1 MSARKAPLPP
11 PDLITRVFGVG
22 VEGWSD
28 PARAYEV
35 LGAQTR
41 EAVVRHLPAEW
52 SWGGRRV
59 LDFGCG
65 AGRTLRHFLA
75 EAEEAEIWGAD
86 IDGPSVAWVAEHLS
100 PPLHAWQTPAAPPSG
115 LEHGT
120 FDLIYAVSVFTHL
133 TDVSLPWLQE
143 LHALLKPGGLLIAS
157 YMGRWTSEFLAGEP
171 WDEDRIGMNAVHHEA
186 SWDIGGP
193 LVLMSDWWVRAHWG
207 RAFDIVHI
215 EPQVHNMSWAVM
227 RRREVEFTTADL
239 EQPADDPREF
249 AALRHQV
256 RQLRHGF
263 LEERQAL
270 DARHAAAI
278 DAVRREYEQSLSWQL
293 TAPLRAI
300 ARATRGR
307 RG

>member
-1 MSARKAPLPP
+1 MATRSTPLPP

-22 VEGWSD
+22 VEGWTD

-35 LGAQTR
+35 LGAQTKD
-41 EAVVRHLPAEW
+41 AVVRQLPDDW
-52 SWGGRRV
+52 SWEGRRV

-75 EAEEAEIWGAD
+75 EAEVAEIWGAD
-86 IDGPSVAWVAEHLS
+86 IDAPSVTWLAEHLS

-115 LEHGT
+115 LEHGS

-133 TDVSLPWLQE
+133 TDESLPWLRE

-171 WDEDRIGMNAVHHEA
+171 WVEDQIGMNAVRHEA
-186 SWDIGGP
+186 GWEVGGP

-207 RAFDIVHI
+207 RAFDIVDI
-215 EPQVHNMSWAVM
+215 EPQIHNMSWAVM
-227 RRREVEFTTADL
+227 RRREVELTTADL
-239 EQPADDPREF
+239 EQPADDPREH

-263 LEERQAL
+263 VQERAAL

-278 DAVRREYEQSLSWQL
+278 EAVRRGYEESLSWQL
-293 TAPLRAI
+293 TAPLRAV
-300 ARATRGR
+300 ARAARR